1 MKLNESK
8 DKIPATFITS
18 YISDAWEKIGYI
30 NEDIN
35 AVKKEYSDTKIV
47 VECLQDIVDA
57 YLVAA
62 GRLQA
67 YLDGKEHID
76 TETAK
81 ENQEKAIKEEL
92 TPIVNTTTVQATV
105 DTPTT
110 IATPKAAPKV
120 APATQ
125 TVLESIKSEAKSDDV
140 FEYTCDF
147 DEPDAVD
154 INQVELDPSI
164 FGNMMK

>member
-35 AVKKEYSDTKIV
+35 AIKKEYSDTKIV

-76 TETAK
+76 IGAAEENQGAKVK
-81 ENQEKAIKEEL
+81 ENLVIKEEL
-92 TPIVNTTTVQATV
+92 TSANETPQVQTNIPNV
-105 DTPTT
+105 S
-110 IATPKAAPKV
+110 
-120 APATQ
+120 PAVKP
-125 TVLESIKSEAKSDDV
+125 VLESLAKENSVGEA

-147 DEPDAVD
+147 DEPDALDVSQ
-154 INQVELDPSI
+154 IELDPNI
-164 FGNMMK
+164 FGNIR

>member
-35 AVKKEYSDTKIV
+35 AVKREYSDTKVV

-76 TETAK
+76 TEEAK
-81 ENQEKAIKEEL
+81 ENQDKIIKEEL
-92 TPIVNTTTVQATV
+92 TPIVKPIKVETKVE
-105 DTPTT
+105 TPTT
-110 IATPKAAPKV
+110 IVAEPTSTTKPVVEPMKVTPKA
-120 APATQ
+120 
-125 TVLESIKSEAKSDDV
+125 EDV

-147 DEPDAVD
+147 DEPTAVD
-154 INQVELDPSI
+154 ISQVELDPSI
-164 FGNMMK
+164 FGNIMQK

>member
-35 AVKKEYSDTKIV
+35 AVKKEYSDTNVV

-76 TETAK
+76 TEVAK
-81 ENQEKAIKEEL
+81 ENQDKMIKEEL
-92 TPIVNTTTVQATV
+92 TPIAKPVKVETKVE
-105 DTPTT
+105 TPST
-110 IATPKAAPKV
+110 IATKPAPV
-120 APATQ
+120 AKPVVEATPA
-125 TVLESIKSEAKSDDV
+125 VEAKPENV

-147 DEPDAVD
+147 EEPTAVD
-154 INQVELDPSI
+154 VNQVELDPSI
-164 FGNMMK
+164 FGNLMNK

>member
-35 AVKKEYSDTKIV
+35 AIEKEYSDTKV
-47 VECLQDIVDA
+47 VRECLQDIVDA

-67 YLDGKEHID
+67 YLDGKENID
-76 TETAK
+76 TEDAA
-81 ENQEKAIKEEL
+81 ERQEQGIKEEL
-92 TPIVNTTTVQATV
+92 TPIKQTTKAVTAVEA
-105 DTPTT
+105 PTT
-110 IATPKAAPKV
+110 IAAPKV
-120 APATQ
+120 NKTAQ
-125 TVLESIKSEAKSDDV
+125 QVMESLAQQASSDDV

-147 DEPDAVD
+147 DEPDTVD
-154 INQVELDPSI
+154 MSKVELDPSI
-164 FGNMMK
+164 FGNLMNK

>member
-76 TETAK
+76 T
-81 ENQEKAIKEEL
+81 
-92 TPIVNTTTVQATV
+92 
-105 DTPTT
+105 
-110 IATPKAAPKV
+110 
-120 APATQ
+120 
-125 TVLESIKSEAKSDDV
+125 
-140 FEYTCDF
+140 
-147 DEPDAVD
+147 
-154 INQVELDPSI
+154 
-164 FGNMMK
+164 

>member
-35 AVKKEYSDTKIV
+35 AIKKEYSDTKLV
-47 VECLQDIVDA
+47 VECLQDIVDV

-67 YLDGKEHID
+67 YLDGKENID
-76 TETAK
+76 TDDAAER
-81 ENQEKAIKEEL
+81 QEQSIKEEL
-92 TPIVNTTTVQATV
+92 TPIKQTTTIVPTVETTTTV
-105 DTPTT
+105 
-110 IATPKAAPKV
+110 AAPKV
-120 APATQ
+120 NKAAKQVMETIAQQAP
-125 TVLESIKSEAKSDDV
+125 SDDV

-154 INQVELDPSI
+154 VNQVELDPSI
-164 FGNMMK
+164 FGNLMNK

>member
-35 AVKKEYSDTKIV
+35 AVKKEYSDTNVV

-76 TETAK
+76 TEVAK
-81 ENQEKAIKEEL
+81 ENQDKVIKEEL
-92 TPIVNTTTVQATV
+92 TPIVKPVKVETKVETPATIV
-105 DTPTT
+105 TKPAPVVKPVVE
-110 IATPKAAPKV
+110 ATPVTPV
-120 APATQ
+120 
-125 TVLESIKSEAKSDDV
+125 VEAKPENV

-147 DEPDAVD
+147 DEPTAVD
-154 INQVELDPSI
+154 VNQVELDPSI
-164 FGNMMK
+164 FGNLMNK